1 MGAAKVIAIE
11 EEKGANVKW
20 EKTNKRRRHEKKGK
34 LNQGRIMRWRDDR
47 QKGLNGRQE
56 KGGRNDMTERV

>member
-1 MGAAKVIAIE
+1 MK
-11 EEKGANVKW
+11 
-20 EKTNKRRRHEKKGK
+20 KKGK
-34 LNQGRIMRWRDDR
+34 LNKGRIMRWRDDR